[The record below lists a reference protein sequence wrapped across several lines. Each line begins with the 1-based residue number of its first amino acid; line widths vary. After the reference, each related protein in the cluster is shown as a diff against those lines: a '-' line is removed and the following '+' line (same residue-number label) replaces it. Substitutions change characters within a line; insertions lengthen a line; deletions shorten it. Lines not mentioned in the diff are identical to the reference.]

1 MCELTLALRFDK
13 ITRDKNFLRG
23 DKIMI
28 RINEIKLPLEG
39 TPEDLLAAAAK
50 ALRLPKRRIISLEV
64 ARKSLDSRKKENLF
78 FVYSVDV
85 IVDGDEAD
93 VLEKSK
99 CKKAMLTEPFSYIIP
114 DNKRKS
120 NLRPIVA
127 GFGPGG
133 IWAALT
139 LARAGLRPIVLERGR
154 DIDQRTADV
163 NRFWQTKVIDETSNV
178 QFGEGGAGTFSD
190 GKLTTGIKDKLC
202 RKVFLDFVEF
212 GAPEEILYSWRPH
225 IGTDKL
231 GQVVKNMREEIK
243 RLGGDVLF
251 SCCLTDIIIANG
263 VVHGVTYINEKG
275 EAVDIETDS
284 VILAVGHSAKD
295 TVEMLYNKGIDI
307 MQKPFSVG
315 ARIEHPRKMI
325 DRAQYGD
332 FAGHPA
338 LGAADYK
345 LACHPPHGRGA
356 YTFCMCPGG
365 TVVAAASENGGVVVN
380 GMSNFARNEEN
391 SNSALLVGVEPEDF
405 GSEHPL
411 AGFKLQREI
420 EEKAFRCGGG
430 DFTAPAQLVGDF
442 LQNVR
447 STQLGSVNP
456 SCPTGVKMGDI
467 REVLPKKV
475 TDTMADAIVKM
486 GKQLKGFD
494 LPDAVLT
501 APETR
506 SSSPVRVLRDEF
518 YQALTVRGLYPC
530 GEGAGYAGGI
540 VSAAVDGIRCAHAVL
555 SDEF

>member
-1 MCELTLALRFDK
+1 
-13 ITRDKNFLRG
+13 
-23 DKIMI
+23 MI
-28 RINEIKLPLEG
+28 RINEIKLPLEAEK
-39 TPEDLLAAAAK
+39 EDVLTAAAK
-50 ALRLPKRRIISLEV
+50 ALRIAKRKILSMEIV
-64 ARKSLDSRKKENLF
+64 KKSLDSRKKENLF

-85 IVDGDEAD
+85 TVDADESEITQRCGNPK
-93 VLEKSK
+93 V
-99 CKKAMLTEPFSYIIP
+99 MLIEPFTYIMP
-114 DNKRKS
+114 ENKRHS
-120 NLRPIVA
+120 HFRPVVA

-139 LARAGLRPIVLERGR
+139 LARAGLRPVVLERGR
-154 DIDQRTADV
+154 DIDTRTADV
-163 NRFWQTKVIDETSNV
+163 DRFWQMKKIDEASNV

-231 GQVVKNMREEIK
+231 KQVVKNMREEIK

-263 VVHGVTYINEKG
+263 VVHGITYINEKG
-275 EAVDIETDS
+275 ESIDMETDS

-295 TVEMLYNKGIDI
+295 TVEMLYKKGLDV

-315 ARIEHPRKMI
+315 ARIEHPRTMI
-325 DRAQYGD
+325 DKAQYGD

-345 LACHPPHGRGA
+345 LSCHPPHGRGA

-365 TVVAAASENGGVVVN
+365 TVVAAASEEGGVVVN
-380 GMSNFARNEEN
+380 GMSNFARDGEN
-391 SNSALLVGVEPEDF
+391 SNSALLVGIEPEDF

-442 LQNVR
+442 LNNIK
-447 STQLGSVNP
+447 STQLGDVKP

-486 GKQLKGFD
+486 GRQLKGFD
-494 LPDAVLT
+494 RYDAVLT

-506 SSSPVRVLRDEF
+506 SSSPVRILRDEF
-518 YQALTVRGLYPC
+518 YQSLKVRGLYPC

-555 SDEF
+555 DDEM

>member
-1 MCELTLALRFDK
+1 
-13 ITRDKNFLRG
+13 
-23 DKIMI
+23 MI
-28 RINEIKLPLEG
+28 RISEIKLPLEC
-39 TPEDLLAAAAK
+39 TDEDILAAAAK
-50 ALRLPKRRIISLEV
+50 TLRCPVRRITNLTV
-64 ARKSLDSRKKENLF
+64 MRKALDSRKKDSLK
-78 FVYSVDV
+78 FVFNVDV
-85 IVDGDEAD
+85 TVDGDEED
-93 VLEKSK
+93 FVKRSK
-99 CKKAMLTEPFSYIIP
+99 NAKVSIVEPFTYIMP
-114 DNKRKS
+114 ENKRTS
-120 NLRPIVA
+120 AFRPVVV

-133 IWAALT
+133 MWAALT
-139 LARAGLRPIVLERGR
+139 LARAGLRPLVLERGR
-154 DIDQRTADV
+154 DIDSRTKDV

-243 RLGGDVLF
+243 RLGGDVCF
-251 SCCLTDIIIANG
+251 SCCLTDVIIANG
-263 VVHGVTYINEKG
+263 VVHGITYTNEKG
-275 EAVDIETDS
+275 EKIDMETDS
-284 VILAVGHSAKD
+284 VIMAVGHSAKD
-295 TVEMLYNKGIDI
+295 TVEMLYRKGLDI

-325 DRAQYGD
+325 DTAQYGD

-345 LACHPPHGRGA
+345 LSCHPQHGRGA

-365 TVVAAASENGGVVVN
+365 TVVAATSENGGVVVN
-380 GMSNFARNEEN
+380 GMSNFARDGEN
-391 SNSALLVGVEPEDF
+391 SNSALLVGIEPEDF
-405 GSEHPL
+405 GDDHPL
-411 AGFKLQREI
+411 AGFRLQREI

-442 LQNVR
+442 LQNVK

-456 SCPTGVKMGDI
+456 TCATGVKMGDI
-467 REVLPKKV
+467 REVLPKKA
-475 TDTMADAIVKM
+475 TDVMADAIVKM
-486 GKQLKGFD
+486 GQQLKGFD

-506 SSSPVRVLRDEF
+506 SSSPVRIMRDEF
-518 YQALTVRGLYPC
+518 YQSLKVRGLYPC

>member
-1 MCELTLALRFDK
+1 
-13 ITRDKNFLRG
+13 
-23 DKIMI
+23 MI

-50 ALRLPKRRIISLEV
+50 ALRIPKRRITSLDV
-64 ARKSLDSRKKENLF
+64 AKKSLDSRKKDNLL
-78 FVYSVDV
+78 FVFSVDV
-85 IVDGDEAD
+85 TVDGDDAEI
-93 VLEKSK
+93 LEKSK
-99 CKKAMLTEPFSYIIP
+99 CKKAQLTEPFYYSIP
-114 DNKRKS
+114 ENKRKS

-154 DIDQRTADV
+154 DVDSRTADV

-251 SCCLTDIIIANG
+251 SCRLTDIIIANG

-275 EAVDIETDS
+275 ETIDLETDS

-295 TVEMLYNKGIDI
+295 TVEMLYNKGIDL

-315 ARIEHPRKMI
+315 ARIEHPRTMI

-380 GMSNFARNEEN
+380 GMSDFARNKEN
-391 SNSALLVGVEPEDF
+391 SNCALLVGVEPEDF

-442 LQNVR
+442 LQDVK

-486 GKQLKGFD
+486 GTQLKGFD

-518 YQALTVRGLYPC
+518 YQALKVRGLYPC